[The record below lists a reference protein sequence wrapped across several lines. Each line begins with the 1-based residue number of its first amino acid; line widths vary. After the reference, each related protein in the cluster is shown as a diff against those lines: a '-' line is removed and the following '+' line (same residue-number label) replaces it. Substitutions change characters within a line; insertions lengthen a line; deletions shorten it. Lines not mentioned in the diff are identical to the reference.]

1 MREQGKGERGWG
13 MGQGVGQRR
22 EGGRG
27 GASDGEKGSVMERRG
42 WWWRAWAGDGEEGLV
57 MEMRGR

>member
-1 MREQGKGERGWG
+1 

-27 GASDGEKGSVMERRG
+27 GAGDGEKGSVMERRG
-42 WWWRAWAGDGEEGLV
+42 RWWRAWAGDGEEGLV